1 MKDTSNKTG
10 KTRQLCLWKKKSK
23 KKNNDAE
30 KDTDK
35 LNEDKSED
43 ENSGDEIVEEFDV
56 KIDKDENMFIITRQF
71 LAVSW
76 AFELLLH
83 FDHLFSFKLQFG
95 DKLCTNHKY
104 NYL

>member
-1 MKDTSNKTG
+1 MSI
-10 KTRQLCLWKKKSK
+10 KKKSK
-23 KKNNDAE
+23 KKNNDVE

-43 ENSGDEIVEEFDV
+43 ENSCDEIVEAFDV
-56 KIDKDENMFIITRQF
+56 KIDKDENMFINMRKF
-71 LAVSW
+71 LAVLW

-83 FDHLFSFKLQFG
+83 FDLLFSFKLQFG

-104 NYL
+104 NYLQKKYFAQKMIKQ

>member
-1 MKDTSNKTG
+1 MSM
-10 KTRQLCLWKKKSK
+10 KKKSK
-23 KKNNDAE
+23 KKNNDVE

-43 ENSGDEIVEEFDV
+43 ENSCDEIVKVFDV
-56 KIDKDENMFIITRQF
+56 KIDKDENMFINMRKF
-71 LAVSW
+71 LAVLW

-104 NYL
+104 NYLQKKYFAQKMIKQ